1 MPVSVRRIAFVTT
14 EYPPHLGGAARS
26 AQRLVRGLSN
36 AGHDVVVFGTPSPRR
51 PAETLP
57 TSDGRVRVH
66 WLPSS
71 DEEARQL
78 IAREDALRRFDLF
91 HGFTLPAARP
101 CLGVARKQRPVIA
114 SIRGVDGLSFDERA
128 MEVLRGCDCV
138 TSVSR
143 DSLAR
148 AGAVVDISTRSVFI
162 PNGVDLDRFD
172 GSWTPTADNDGVI
185 GTVATFRR
193 KKNMPL
199 LVRSYAALD
208 RATRRRLLLV
218 GDSYDG
224 DTFDPMLRRKLDDL
238 LVALDV
244 ASETQIVGMVD
255 HDRVAEYHRRMRVF
269 ALTSD
274 HEGMPNA
281 VLEAA
286 ASGVPIVATA
296 VDGVKDLLTNGE
308 DALLVEPR
316 QVQAFT
322 AALRLVLTTPDLAA
336 RLSAAGRQ
344 TAERLGA
351 AKERERYLSLY
362 ESLLANLSSRAAA
375 PR

>member
-1 MPVSVRRIAFVTT
+1 MCI
-14 EYPPHLGGAARS
+14 
-26 AQRLVRGLSN
+26 
-36 AGHDVVVFGTPSPRR
+36 
-51 PAETLP
+51 
-57 TSDGRVRVH
+57 
-66 WLPSS
+66 
-71 DEEARQL
+71 
-78 IAREDALRRFDLF
+78 
-91 HGFTLPAARP
+91 
-101 CLGVARKQRPVIA
+101 
-114 SIRGVDGLSFDERA
+114 
-128 MEVLRGCDCV
+128 
-138 TSVSR
+138 R
-143 DSLAR
+143 DS
-148 AGAVVDISTRSVFI
+148 
-162 PNGVDLDRFD
+162 
-172 GSWTPTADNDGVI
+172 
-185 GTVATFRR
+185 
-193 KKNMPL
+193 
-199 LVRSYAALD
+199 
-208 RATRRRLLLV
+208 RRLLLV

-274 HEGMPNA
+274 HEGMPNS

-286 ASGVPIVATA
+286 ASGVPIVATS